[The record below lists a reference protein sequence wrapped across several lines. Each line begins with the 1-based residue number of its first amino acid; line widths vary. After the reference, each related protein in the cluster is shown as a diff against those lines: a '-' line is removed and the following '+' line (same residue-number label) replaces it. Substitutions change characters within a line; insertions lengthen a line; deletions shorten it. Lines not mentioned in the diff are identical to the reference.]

1 MIRIEYAFD
10 ANGRQPAQDFL
21 DRLEPRYQQ
30 RFYRLFE
37 VLQQHG
43 RIKNYTEFKKLGP
56 EACSLWEFK
65 VFQARL
71 FGDFRPGGRFIVAGG
86 TIKKNESKNG
96 RMKREIET
104 ACRVLAEHDR
114 REA

>member
-1 MIRIEYAFD
+1 MIRIEYATD
-10 ANGRQPAQDFL
+10 ANGRQPALEFL
-21 DRLEPRYQQ
+21 QSLEYRYRN
-30 RFYRLFE
+30 RFMRLFE
-37 VLQQHG
+37 VLAQHG

-71 FGDFRPGGRFIVAGG
+71 FGDYRPGGRFVLAGG

-96 RMKREIET
+96 RMKREIEV
-104 ACRVLAEHDR
+104 ACRVLEENDR
-114 REA
+114 RVA